1 MFPVSSTCMNIANR
15 LTKLTC
21 LTSTFSHNKLF
32 STSQCLMELRLR
44 ARVRVIDNSPIG
56 KAAATAGKPGKIM
69 HVYNVAAVGRIGDK
83 VMINIMGQKK
93 KGYIVGCRQKQ
104 KTNVPRFDTNNVV
117 LVEDSGTPTGTRI
130 RHPLPSC
137 LRHKRYGEKHSGEF
151 TKILSI
157 ATKFV

>member
-1 MFPVSSTCMNIANR
+1 
-15 LTKLTC
+15 
-21 LTSTFSHNKLF
+21 
-32 STSQCLMELRLR
+32 TSQCLMELRLR
-44 ARVRVIDNSPIG
+44 SRVRVIDNSPIG

-93 KGYIVGCRQKQ
+93 KGYIVGCRQSQ

-137 LRHKRYGEKHSGEF
+137 LRQKRYGEKHSGEF